1 MSTLVIDPQELNIS
15 AKGGLRQCKSS
26 GFNWIFSVA
35 IAAFHVGVVAA
46 LFCFHWPLLAL
57 FLAAWLL
64 IQNAGI
70 AVSYC
75 RQPTLRNYR
84 FIRLL
89 TLLGLAKDIKL
100 TGPKRPRSPKWGG
113 QNAIHL
119 VAASG
124 RSREVGKELIDP
136 PEQGAMLEHVIN
148 FPANQVF
155 HLRL

>member
-1 MSTLVIDPQELNIS
+1 MSTLVIDPQELNVS
-15 AKGGLRQCKSS
+15 AKGNLRQCKSS
-26 GFNWIFSVA
+26 GFDCIFSAV
-35 IAAFHVGVVAA
+35 IAAFHAGVVAA
-46 LFCFHWPLLAL
+46 LFYFHWPLLAL
-57 FLAAWLL
+57 FLATWLL

-75 RQPTLRNYR
+75 RQLTLRNYW

-100 TGPKRPRSPKWGG
+100 TGPKLARSPKWGG
-113 QNAIHL
+113 PNVIHL
-119 VAASG
+119 VAARG

-136 PEQGAMLEHVIN
+136 PEQGAALEPVIY
-148 FPANQVF
+148 FSADQVF